1 MLGISHEKGGN
12 GWLHQV
18 SSTQV
23 GRREV
28 KSEGGGLG
36 LWADGFGDVEN
47 KFPRIVA
54 SWALI
59 SP

>member
-1 MLGISHEKGGN
+1 MLGISHEKGAG

-18 SSTQV
+18 RSTQACK
-23 GRREV
+23 REL
-28 KSEGGGLG
+28 KSKGELG

-54 SWALI
+54 NWALI